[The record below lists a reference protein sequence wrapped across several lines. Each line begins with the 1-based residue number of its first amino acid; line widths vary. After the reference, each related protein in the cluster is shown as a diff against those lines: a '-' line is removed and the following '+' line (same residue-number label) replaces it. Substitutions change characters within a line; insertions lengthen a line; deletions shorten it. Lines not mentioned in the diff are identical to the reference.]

1 MILDLQEFLQSIIIL
16 IVVTVHD
23 QGCVI
28 RGKGSIC
35 PLSPLA
41 HTVLWEDLRKMCME
55 QKILLS
61 S

>member
-35 PLSPLA
+35 PLSPLT

>member
-1 MILDLQEFLQSIIIL
+1 MGYYMILDFLQSIIIL
-16 IVVTVHD
+16 IDVTV
-23 QGCVI
+23 QGCVT

-35 PLSPLA
+35 PLSPLT